1 MDEQHLTVAA
11 VGLTGCAEV
20 LLEIAWEL
28 PSLKIVAVGDTDPTC
43 AEAAGRKYEC
53 DSYTDYRQLI
63 IRNNADLL
71 FIGAP
76 PHQST
81 DPIRQALQK
90 KMNVLAAWPWA
101 LNFEQGAEFINLA
114 KREGVLF
121 TVAQNGRFGRPFDHI
136 MKFLHTSVEQSN
148 TIHLVSAVCHLPTG
162 PLEPSQRW
170 RLDPQLSGG
179 GVLMQNCYN
188 LIDELVLCFGLPQRV
203 YALTQSQA
211 PDRQQRLSL
220 TEDTAVMSMQFSDTL
235 IAQLCASRTLGPA
248 RQHLRIHGKDQHL
261 TATVD
266 EVVICDNAGQEL
278 DRATY
283 ANDRRPSL
291 ERLLNNLASHI
302 ADPKENLLYPEHGMD
317 LNTIAVVESAYLS
330 ARTGMAEE
338 PARILRLAGAET
350 SALL

>member
-1 MDEQHLTVAA
+1 
-11 VGLTGCAEV
+11 
-20 LLEIAWEL
+20 
-28 PSLKIVAVGDTDPTC
+28 
-43 AEAAGRKYEC
+43 
-53 DSYTDYRQLI
+53 
-63 IRNNADLL
+63 
-71 FIGAP
+71 
-76 PHQST
+76 
-81 DPIRQALQK
+81 
-90 KMNVLAAWPWA
+90 MNILAAWPWA

-121 TVAQNGRFGRPFDHI
+121 TVAQNGRFGRAFDHI
-136 MKFLHTSVEQSN
+136 MKFLHASVEQSN

-278 DRATY
+278 ERATY

-291 ERLLNNLASHI
+291 AGLLNNLAAHI

-317 LNTIAVVESAYLS
+317 LNTMAVVESAYLS